1 MAVTV
6 QRQTPSLVL
15 DNEDRIVEVG
25 PAAQSQFGPLL
36 GAVVWD
42 GFPGSE
48 PLFRPYYDT
57 ARRTGEPVE
66 FVQFFDG
73 VVAHVRA
80 TPSAGRLE
88 LGWESLLRIDVTTLD
103 SLRQTLRDALELLEA
118 GGFGAQ
124 RDEARTAL
132 RLIEC
137 GG

>member
-1 MAVTV
+1 MAFLNIYNRLRFKPACLHKQLRFLADCSTRPSYAIDCG
-6 QRQTPSLVL
+6 RQC
-15 DNEDRIVEVG
+15 IH
-25 PAAQSQFGPLL
+25 Q
-36 GAVVWD
+36 
-42 GFPGSE
+42 
-48 PLFRPYYDT
+48 
-57 ARRTGEPVE
+57 